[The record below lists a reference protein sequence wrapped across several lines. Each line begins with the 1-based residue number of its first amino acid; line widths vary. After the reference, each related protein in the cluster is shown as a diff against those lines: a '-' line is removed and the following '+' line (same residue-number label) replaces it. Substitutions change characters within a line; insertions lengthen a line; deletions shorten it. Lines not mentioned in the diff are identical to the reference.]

1 MNVQYLVDSEGKK
14 TGVFLGLKEFEHLL
28 ELLEE
33 AQDLRDFQA
42 AKADDDGWVT
52 LEEAKKQLGL

>member
-1 MNVQYLVDSEGKK
+1 MNVQYLVDSQGKK
-14 TGVFLGLKEFEHLL
+14 TGVFLGLKEFEHLM

-33 AQDLRDFQA
+33 AQDLRDFRD
-42 AKADDDGWVT
+42 AKADDDGWIT